1 MDNVLATLLGS
12 AAKAKLLRLFLANP
26 DTQWTLDEIKS
37 ATRLQATSINRE
49 LKNLMKM
56 SLIKSGDCKRQV
68 QVKKGKVK
76 KEIDKKFKCFF
87 VDKKFRFLP
96 ALRQLV
102 LSIDP
107 AEDAEIVQSLKKV
120 GSVKLLLL
128 SGVFLHEDDAR
139 VDLLIVADKIKEKT
153 LKSEIAK
160 LESHIGKEISYLD
173 LSPEEFSYRLS
184 MYDRLLRDILDRPY
198 KVLIDRF
205 KNSWQDL
212 SMAKI

>member
-12 AAKAKLLRLFLANP
+12 AAKAKLLRLFLTNP
-26 DTQWTLDEIKS
+26 DAQWTLDEIRS
-37 ATRLQATSINRE
+37 ATRLQTVSINRE
-49 LKNLMKM
+49 LKTLMKM

-76 KEIDKKFKCFF
+76 KEINKKFKCFF
-87 VDKKFRFLP
+87 VDKKFKFLS
-96 ALRQLV
+96 AIRQL
-102 LSIDP
+102 LLNIDP
-107 AEDAEIVQSLKKV
+107 AEDTEIIKGLKKV
-120 GSVKLLLL
+120 GAIKLLIL

-139 VDLLIVADKIKEKT
+139 VDLLIVADKIKEKA
-153 LKSEIAK
+153 LKNEIAK

-173 LSPEEFSYRLS
+173 LSPAEFSYRLG
-184 MYDRLLRDILDRPY
+184 MYDRLLRDILDAPY
-198 KVLIDRF
+198 KILIDKF

>member
-37 ATRLQATSINRE
+37 ATRLQAASINRE
-49 LKNLMKM
+49 LKSLMKM

-107 AEDAEIVQSLKKV
+107 AEDTEIVQSLKKV

-198 KVLIDRF
+198 KVLIDKF

>member
-1 MDNVLATLLGS
+1 M
-12 AAKAKLLRLFLANP
+12 
-26 DTQWTLDEIKS
+26 
-37 ATRLQATSINRE
+37 
-49 LKNLMKM
+49 
-56 SLIKSGDCKRQV
+56 
-68 QVKKGKVK
+68 
-76 KEIDKKFKCFF
+76 
-87 VDKKFRFLP
+87 
-96 ALRQLV
+96 
-102 LSIDP
+102 
-107 AEDAEIVQSLKKV
+107 
-120 GSVKLLLL
+120 
-128 SGVFLHEDDAR
+128 HEDDAR

-198 KVLIDRF
+198 KVLIDKF